1 MSFYCSRHF
10 LLLRFIELKNSADS
24 LFIIPLPTRSG
35 RNFLFELRLVAW
47 QRNSLTLHIHLS
59 YE

>member
-35 RNFLFELRLVAW
+35 RNFLFELRLVA
-47 QRNSLTLHIHLS
+47 
-59 YE
+59 